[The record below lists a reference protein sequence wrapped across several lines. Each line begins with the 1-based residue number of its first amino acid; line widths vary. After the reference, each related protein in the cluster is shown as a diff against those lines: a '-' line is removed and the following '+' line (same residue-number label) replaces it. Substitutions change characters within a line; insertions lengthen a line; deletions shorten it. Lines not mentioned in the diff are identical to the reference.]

1 MKALRPLVAFFELIG
16 TQVIL
21 FVETM
26 GGLAMLAADA
36 LRWLL
41 RRPYRGLLFFQQMQF
56 VGVGSFFIVFL
67 TGLFTGMVFALQ
79 TVSGFSRFNA
89 ESLVG
94 GAVALALT
102 REMAPVMAAMMTTAR
117 AGSAMA
123 AELGTMRV
131 TEQIDALVTM
141 AVNPVHYLVVPRVVA
156 AVIMVP
162 MLTVVFDLVGMLG
175 AYGVAVHLMGVDEGL
190 FIQNLQ
196 KLVEPHDI
204 LSGVYK
210 AAVFGFLVAVISCY
224 KGFYTRGGAKGVGQA
239 TTQAVVLSSV
249 SIFVADYVLSA
260 FLY

>member
-1 MKALRPLVAFFELIG
+1 MAAPFEYIG
-16 TQVIL
+16 HQVIH
-21 FVETM
+21 FVETL
-26 GGLAMLAADA
+26 GGIAMLSLDV

-41 RRPYRGLLFFQQMQF
+41 RRPYRFVLFLQQMQF
-56 VGVGSFFIVFL
+56 VGVGSFFIVML

-141 AVNPVHYLVVPRVVA
+141 AVNPVHYLVVPRVIA

-162 MLTVVFDLVGMLG
+162 LLTVLFDFVGMLG
-175 AYGVAVHLMGVDEGL
+175 AYAVAVHLMGVDEGAFL
-190 FIQNLQ
+190 QNIEKFL
-196 KLVEPHDI
+196 EPHDI
-204 LSGVYK
+204 LSGLYK
-210 AAVFGFLVAVISCY
+210 AAVFGFLVAVISTY
-224 KGFYTRGGAKGVGQA
+224 KGFNTTGGAKGVGQA
-239 TTQAVVLSSV
+239 TTMAVVLSSV